1 MHWFHRIRNDLGRL
15 PDMVEHFSAEAS
27 AAHAETRITGSL
39 EKNAQD
45 LPGRIAYRFDQ
56 LQEIEAVLKHLNV
69 KYDQMRSS
77 HYKRYLER
85 YNRELSDR
93 SIEKYIDGEQ
103 DIVDMS
109 MLINEVALVRN
120 KYLAIIK
127 GLEAK
132 SYSLNNIVKLRAAGL
147 DDTKLD

>member
-1 MHWFHRIRNDLGRL
+1 MWFSRIKQDLSLL
-15 PDMVEHFSAEAS
+15 PDMVDHYNLELEQAQL
-27 AAHAETRITGSL
+27 ETRISGSL

-45 LPGRIAYRFDQ
+45 LPGVVSYRFGQ

-69 KYDQMRSS
+69 KYDRMRSN
-77 HYKRYLER
+77 HYRRYLER

-93 SIEKYIDGEQ
+93 AIEKYIDGEQ

-109 MLINEVALVRN
+109 ELINEIALVRN
-120 KYLAIIK
+120 RYLGVIK

-132 SYSLNNIVKLRAAGL
+132 GFMVGHIVKLRVVGL
-147 DDTKLD
+147 NDSIL